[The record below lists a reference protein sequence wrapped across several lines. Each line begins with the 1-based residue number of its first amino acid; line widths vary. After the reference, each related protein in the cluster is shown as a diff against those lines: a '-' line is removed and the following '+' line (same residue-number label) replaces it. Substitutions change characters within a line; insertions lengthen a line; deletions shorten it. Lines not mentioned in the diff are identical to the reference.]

1 MQTRLSIRAWTEYD
15 PHIWDGFS
23 VHSDANR
30 QAAID
35 YICLN
40 CAELGC
46 IYSDPVT
53 LKDAIRL
60 WTTTH
65 KAAWDRIWET
75 LAIQYEPLYNYDR
88 HEEWSDTGSSSATAS
103 SSGNSTTKV
112 AGYNQTTPAL
122 NTRDSVDS
130 STSSGS
136 NSNTAGD
143 HDGHIYGNIGVTTS
157 AQMLNEEVDTRLRV
171 NFYMILLKSFK
182 EEFCIQI
189 Y

>member
-23 VHSDANR
+23 IHVNANR

-46 IYSDPVT
+46 IYADPDA
-53 LKDAIRL
+53 LKEAIRL
-60 WTTTH
+60 WTVTH
-65 KAAWDRIWET
+65 RAAWDRIWET
-75 LAIQYEPLYNYDR
+75 LTIEYEPLYNYDR

-103 SSGNSTTKV
+103 ASGNSTTKV

-136 NSNTAGD
+136 NSSTAGD
-143 HDGHIYGNIGVTTS
+143 HTGHLYGNIGVTTS

-171 NFYMILLKSFK
+171 NFYMILLNSFK
-182 EEFCIQI
+182 EEFCIQV